1 VMLLAIVL
9 ITAVLLIRL
18 QTAHVRRV
26 GTERRAILGRVQ
38 DVLDESCVTQQGID
52 YPVLTGRYRG
62 APVTVALIV
71 DTVTLRRLPTLWLSI
86 TRRQPLPL
94 SGPVDILLR
103 PSTTDIVSP
112 GEQFPTQHRVPST
125 WPAHIR
131 VATPAGGTLDFSQL
145 AVALPVLREQRT
157 KDVLLT
163 PAGARLVT
171 ELARAELGHYRI
183 VKRSK
188 FNADLGTGEL
198 VAALDAVCSMTEG
211 LLCGPKA

>member
-1 VMLLAIVL
+1 VVTLAIIV
-9 ITAVLLIRL
+9 ITVVLLVRL
-18 QTAHVRRV
+18 QATHVRRV

-38 DVLDESCVTQQGID
+38 DVLDESSLTQQGID

-71 DTVTLRRLPTLWLSI
+71 DTVTLRRLPTLWLSV

-94 SGPVDILLR
+94 SGPVDMLLR
-103 PSTTDIVSP
+103 PSATDIVSP
-112 GEQFPTQHRVPST
+112 GEQFPTQHHVPST

-131 VATPAGGTLDFSQL
+131 VATPSGGTVDFSQL
-145 AVALPVLREQRT
+145 AVVLPVLQDQRT

-163 PAGARLVT
+163 PAGARLVA

-188 FNADLGTGEL
+188 FNASLSADEL
-198 VAALDAVCSMTEG
+198 VAALDALCSMTQG
-211 LLCGPKA
+211 LLCGPKS